1 MHRQPQLY
9 DQNVGNTICECPATA
24 GLFRL
29 SEFNLGRRWGW
40 LIRRAVLGTTVT
52 DFTAAPD
59 LAQIVLVLLR

>member
-1 MHRQPQLY
+1 M
-9 DQNVGNTICECPATA
+9 CECPATA